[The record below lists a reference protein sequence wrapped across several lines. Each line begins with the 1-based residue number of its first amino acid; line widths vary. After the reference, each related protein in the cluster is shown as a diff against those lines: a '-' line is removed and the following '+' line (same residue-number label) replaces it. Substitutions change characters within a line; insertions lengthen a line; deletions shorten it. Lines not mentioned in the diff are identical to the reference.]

1 LTNERFRDEMKEVFD
16 GIAGAPSSNLSQHVR
31 SSLVH
36 APKTRDHFWIAAV
49 AAAMITALL
58 VGVLVV
64 TRPHS
69 RTVPGN
75 PHIASAART
84 DSCAP
89 ADQSAPSPR
98 LAEGLAFDVKHGYV
112 LMFGGADYSSC
123 TRAGWVNQPGG
134 LVGAVTNETWKW
146 DGTRWTFLHP
156 TQAPPAR
163 TVTTMAY
170 DPNSERVIL
179 INGGQPNADLPRQD
193 MWAWDGTTWTELH
206 PSPIPPSCP
215 EPAVTD
221 RDLSVVLMIACDPA
235 RRPDPGHLWE
245 WDGSK
250 WSFVAAGG
258 VTPFSRFNPGVA
270 YDPDGH
276 HVMYQGGWRAYGDSV
291 KDTWFLTRGTWSQ
304 VHLTTTPPAGGSS
317 AVYDESRH
325 QLVLVTGD
333 PSAPGLTATWT
344 WDGKSWTLH
353 KSGHRTPG
361 GAMVYDPINHQ
372 VITFGGKR
380 DARLDPR
387 LLNETW
393 AWNGEDWV
401 QLG

>member
-1 LTNERFRDEMKEVFD
+1 VAD
-16 GIAGAPSSNLSQHVR
+16 SSV
-31 SSLVH
+31 
-36 APKTRDHFWIAAV
+36 
-49 AAAMITALL
+49 
-58 VGVLVV
+58 
-64 TRPHS
+64 
-69 RTVPGN
+69 
-75 PHIASAART
+75 
-84 DSCAP
+84 
-89 ADQSAPSPR
+89 PSPR
-98 LAEGLAFDVKHGYV
+98 ANAGLVFDAKDGYV
-112 LMFGGADYSSC
+112 LMFGGFGQGCSP
-123 TRAGWVNQPGG
+123 GWVRQSGWSGN
-134 LVGAVTNETWKW
+134 VTNETWKW
-146 DGTRWTFLHP
+146 DGTRWTLLHP
-156 TQAPPAR
+156 TKAPSAR

-170 DPNSERVIL
+170 DSNSQRVIL
-179 INGGQPNADLPRQD
+179 VNGGLPNADPSHED

-206 PSPIPPSCP
+206 PATIPPWCP
-215 EPAVTD
+215 ETAVTD
-221 RDLSVVLMIACDPA
+221 RDLSVVLMIACNPTKQ
-235 RRPDPGHLWE
+235 PDPGHLWE

-250 WSFVAAGG
+250 WSYVATGG
-258 VTPFSRFNPGVA
+258 VAPFSRFDPGFA

-276 HVMYQGGWRAYGDSV
+276 RVVFHGGWRSYGDSV
-291 KDTWFLTRGTWSQ
+291 NDMWILTRGTWSQ
-304 VHLTTTPPAGGSS
+304 VPLTSSSPAGYSS

-380 DARLDPR
+380 DAGLDPR